1 MKSLIAQLNVK
12 IEILTQNAT
21 QISIFIDN
29 WENELKKLK
38 NDILGNTN
46 RVMTVSTN
54 INEFK
59 TMANNFTES
68 FGIISNQMSYI
79 SNFIS
84 NGIDAGILSSE
95 EEEEAQSSIPEEQPV
110 IITVPSSSNI
120 KKYNGASLLIVNV
133 LLIAKNSILC

>member
-84 NGIDAGILSSE
+84 NGIDAGILSP
-95 EEEEAQSSIPEEQPV
+95 EEEAQSSIPEEQPV
-110 IITVPSSSNI
+110 IITVPSTSNI
-120 KKYNGASLLIVNV
+120 KKYNGASI
-133 LLIAKNSILC
+133 